1 MILPPFQ
8 VIRLSSIAHIHIDV
22 NESSHTYISKIHYHI
37 YMNVGNARKSY
48 NMKWRKYDLF
58 VNLCYFDFQKNMK
71 RIIVK
76 EGKCLKDVDES

>member
-1 MILPPFQ
+1 MSRFI
-8 VIRLSSIAHIHIDV
+8 
-22 NESSHTYISKIHYHI
+22 NI

-48 NMKWRKYDLF
+48 NMKRRKYDLF